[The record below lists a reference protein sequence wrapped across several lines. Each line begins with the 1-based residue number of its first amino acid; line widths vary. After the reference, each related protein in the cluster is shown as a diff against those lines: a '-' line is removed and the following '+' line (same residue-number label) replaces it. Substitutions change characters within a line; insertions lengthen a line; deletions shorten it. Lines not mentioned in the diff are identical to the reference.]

1 MGFKFQNELFFKLLL
16 NFQVG
21 KVAGTTYYRNFFP
34 SKGYCDMDMHQLVD
48 IFCEVDDFCNEL
60 DKHCQNYMLSGPTK
74 SNRGPT
80 CDLSI
85 SEIMTI
91 LVMFQMSGFRDFKN
105 FYTGFLSFYHK
116 SYFPNLPC
124 YGRFV
129 RAIFPLTIFTQ
140 LKAGKQTGIYYI
152 DSSCLPVCHIKRS
165 KRHKTFDLVAA
176 YGKTSAGWFFG
187 LKLHIVTNDHG
198 ELLAFKITRGN
209 KSDSQE
215 AVPLLKSLKGL
226 AFGDKGYI
234 GKKIFEE
241 LLNGGLK
248 LITRKRKNMKDK
260 QLLSCYEKQLLNQRG
275 IIETVI
281 GHLKHCYQVWH
292 TRHRSIINAMTHLV
306 AALAAYAI
314 EPLKLSAI
322 KLLAN
327 CA

>member
-1 MGFKFQNELFFKLLL
+1 
-16 NFQVG
+16 
-21 KVAGTTYYRNFFP
+21 
-34 SKGYCDMDMHQLVD
+34 MDMHQLIS
-48 IFCEVDDFCNEL
+48 IFCEIDDFCNEL
-60 DKHCQNYMLSGPTK
+60 DKHSEHYMLAGPTK
-74 SNRGPT
+74 GNRGPA
-80 CDLSI
+80 CGLSI

-91 LVMFQMSGFRDFKN
+91 LVMFQMSRFRDFKN
-105 FYTGFLSFYHK
+105 FYTGFLCFYHRC
-116 SYFPNLPC
+116 YFPNLPS

-129 RAIFPLTIFTQ
+129 NLINRAIFPLTIFTQ

-165 KRHKTFDLVAA
+165 KRHKTFDSIAE
-176 YGKTSAGWFFG
+176 YGKTSVGWFFG
-187 LKLHIVTNDHG
+187 LKLHLVINDRG
-198 ELLAFKITRGN
+198 ELLAFKITRGSQ
-209 KSDSQE
+209 SDSKE
-215 AVPLLKSLKGL
+215 AIPLLKSLKGL
-226 AFGDKGYI
+226 ALGDKGYI

-241 LLNGGLK
+241 LMNGGLK

-260 QLLSCYEKQLLNQRG
+260 LDISAYEKQLLNQRG

-322 KLLAN
+322 KLLTNYA
-327 CA
+327 